1 MSYFI
6 SNHENVIFR
15 GRCLVIDFC
24 ILAHISPS
32 MKFDHLT
39 ALIVDDDDAV
49 HLIVERNLRS
59 IGIKSTA
66 VSTGTEAIKKLSDQ
80 EFDFIIMD
88 ISMPDQD
95 GLDAARW
102 IRDLNDRKRKDLPI
116 FALTSFSSEE
126 HTKEILEAGFNAHLV
141 KPLELENLKT
151 LLVKY
156 FGKQ

>member
-1 MSYFI
+1 M
-6 SNHENVIFR
+6 N
-15 GRCLVIDFC
+15 
-24 ILAHISPS
+24 
-32 MKFDHLT
+32 FDHLT

-59 IGIKSTA
+59 IGIKATP
-66 VSTGTEAIKKLSDQ
+66 VSTGTEAIKKLAEQD
-80 EFDFIIMD
+80 FDFIIMD
-88 ISMPDQD
+88 ISMPEQD

-141 KPLELENLKT
+141 KPLQLENLT
-151 LLVKY
+151 ALLEKY
-156 FGKQ
+156 FGKK

>member
-1 MSYFI
+1 
-6 SNHENVIFR
+6 
-15 GRCLVIDFC
+15 
-24 ILAHISPS
+24 
-32 MKFDHLT
+32 MKFDHLS

-59 IGIKSTA
+59 IGIKSIA

-80 EFDFIIMD
+80 DFDFIIMD
-88 ISMPDQD
+88 ISMPEQD

-141 KPLELENLKT
+141 KPLQLENLKA
-151 LLVKY
+151 LLDKY
-156 FGKQ
+156 FGKK